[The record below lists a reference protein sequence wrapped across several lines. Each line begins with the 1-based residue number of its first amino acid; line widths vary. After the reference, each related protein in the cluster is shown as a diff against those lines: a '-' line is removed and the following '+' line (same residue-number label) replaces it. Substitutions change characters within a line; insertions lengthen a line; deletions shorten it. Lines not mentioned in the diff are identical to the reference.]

1 MSNSSDKDKADRGN
15 DTAPDAPYEVGNKKP
30 PRAVQARFFWQSE
43 GPPERKS
50 QSSHAGSAGA
60 AQEHRGDQE
69 RTATRMPVLDVIAN
83 RLLESSMKGDLKAIQ
98 WVDQSDQEAT
108 ANEMAKHGEAEDIG
122 LPNKEALRK
131 TSSQR
136 TSSGTVIPFRASA
149 NELSMT
155 ARNYGKDIPE
165 LRKDI
170 PELWEGHPR
179 IMGRTRR
186 NDDHDTPKLTA
197 RRAPYCALIRP

>member
-1 MSNSSDKDKADRGN
+1 MSNSSDKDKADWGN

-30 PRAVQARFFWQSE
+30 PRAVQARFSGNPKGRPKGSVNLRTRVRQ
-43 GPPERKS
+43 GLRKS
-50 QSSHAGSAGA
+50 IVVTKNG
-60 AQEHRGDQE
+60 RP
-69 RTATRMPVLDVIAN
+69 TRMPVLDVIAN

-98 WVDQSDQEAT
+98 WVGQSDQEAT

-122 LPNKEALRK
+122 LPNKEALRLLGERK

-136 TSSGTVIPFRASA
+136 TSSATVIPFRASA

-165 LRKDI
+165 L
-170 PELWEGHPR
+170 W
-179 IMGRTRR
+179 
-186 NDDHDTPKLTA
+186 
-197 RRAPYCALIRP
+197 

>member
-30 PRAVQARFFWQSE
+30 PRHAQFKPGFSGNPNGRPKGSVNLRTRVRQ
-43 GPPERKS
+43 GLRKS
-50 QSSHAGSAGA
+50 IVVTKNG
-60 AQEHRGDQE
+60 RP
-69 RTATRMPVLDVIAN
+69 TRMPVLDVIAN

-122 LPNKEALRK
+122 LPNKELPPWERK

-136 TSSGTVIPFRASA
+136 TSSATVIPFRASA

-165 LRKDI
+165 LR
-170 PELWEGHPR
+170 EGHPG
-179 IMGRTRR
+179 IMGRTSR
-186 NDDHDTPKLTA
+186 NYGRTWEGQGEITTMTL
-197 RRAPYCALIRP
+197 RN

>member
-1 MSNSSDKDKADRGN
+1 
-15 DTAPDAPYEVGNKKP
+15 
-30 PRAVQARFFWQSE
+30 
-43 GPPERKS
+43 
-50 QSSHAGSAGA
+50 
-60 AQEHRGDQE
+60 
-69 RTATRMPVLDVIAN
+69 
-83 RLLESSMKGDLKAIQ
+83 MKGDLKAIQ

-136 TSSGTVIPFRASA
+136 TSSATVIPFRASA

-165 LRKDI
+165 L
-170 PELWEGHPR
+170 WEGHPG
-179 IMGRTRR
+179 IMGRTWEGQDEITTMTLR
-186 NDDHDTPKLTA
+186 N
-197 RRAPYCALIRP
+197 

>member
-1 MSNSSDKDKADRGN
+1 MSNSSDKDKADWGN
-15 DTAPDAPYEVGNKKP
+15 DTAPDAPYAVGNKKP
-30 PRAVQARFFWQSE
+30 PRHTQFKPGFSGNPDGRPKGSVNLRTRVRQ
-43 GPPERKS
+43 GLRKS
-50 QSSHAGSAGA
+50 IMVNKNG
-60 AQEHRGDQE
+60 RP
-69 RTATRMPVLDVIAN
+69 TRMPVLEVIAN

-136 TSSGTVIPFRASA
+136 TSSATVIPFRASA

-165 LRKDI
+165 L
-170 PELWEGHPR
+170 WEGHPR

-186 NDDHDTPKLTA
+186 NYDHDTPKLTA
-197 RRAPYCALIRP
+197 RRAPYCAPIRP

>member
-1 MSNSSDKDKADRGN
+1 
-15 DTAPDAPYEVGNKKP
+15 
-30 PRAVQARFFWQSE
+30 
-43 GPPERKS
+43 
-50 QSSHAGSAGA
+50 
-60 AQEHRGDQE
+60 
-69 RTATRMPVLDVIAN
+69 MPVLDVIAN

-98 WVDQSDQEAT
+98 WVVQSDQEAT

-136 TSSGTVIPFRASA
+136 TSSATVIPFRASA

-165 LRKDI
+165 L
-170 PELWEGHPR
+170 WEGHPR
-179 IMGRTRR
+179 IMGRTSLGWKMFGLERSLGTAMLVLEPIFEADLPSELYAYRPGLEITTITLR
-186 NDDHDTPKLTA
+186 N
-197 RRAPYCALIRP
+197 

>member
-1 MSNSSDKDKADRGN
+1 
-15 DTAPDAPYEVGNKKP
+15 
-30 PRAVQARFFWQSE
+30 
-43 GPPERKS
+43 
-50 QSSHAGSAGA
+50 
-60 AQEHRGDQE
+60 
-69 RTATRMPVLDVIAN
+69 MPVLDVIAN
-83 RLLESSMKGDLKAIQ
+83 RLLELSMKGDLKAIQ

-136 TSSGTVIPFRASA
+136 TSSATVIPFRASA

-165 LRKDI
+165 L
-170 PELWEGHPR
+170 WEGHPR

-186 NDDHDTPKLTA
+186 NYDHDTPKLTA
-197 RRAPYCALIRP
+197 RRAPIAPLYAPDFARPYWLRIG